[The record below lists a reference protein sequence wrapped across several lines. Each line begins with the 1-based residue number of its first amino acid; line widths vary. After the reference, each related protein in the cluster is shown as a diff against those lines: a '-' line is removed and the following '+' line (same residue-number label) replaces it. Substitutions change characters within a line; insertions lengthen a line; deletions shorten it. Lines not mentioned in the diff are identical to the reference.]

1 LVREGTLGELAKNW
15 AAYLSNASL
24 PEGIMAIANAAITV
38 TGTSLIC
45 KKGFS
50 WAGKSI
56 RKLGGH
62 PVWQAHGM
70 FTVTVSGI
78 LGAAISPTPYA
89 DIAAGYAIATPL
101 VTGALVVWHTDWF
114 FR

>member
-1 LVREGTLGELAKNW
+1 
-15 AAYLSNASL
+15 
-24 PEGIMAIANAAITV
+24 
-38 TGTSLIC
+38 
-45 KKGFS
+45 
-50 WAGKSI
+50 
-56 RKLGGH
+56 
-62 PVWQAHGM
+62 M

-101 VTGALVVWHTDWF
+101 VTGALAVWHTDWF